1 MDISLANL
9 IELVK
14 KVNRNKVPNPM
25 PAEEISRLR
34 VRKYRDPQN
43 TETTELPESLKALLA
58 YDRDLL
64 SNYNMPVIETL
75 QRSIDNEGVIHSY
88 SPDEEAYY
96 GAGMDSSGIDIE
108 DLMPFWSNDPR
119 LPALIRIDHVGDQA
133 IFIYITERD
142 ANGEYPIAR
151 MERNEFWLAESSLVE
166 YLYNIISGAKDIGF
180 TEEDLH
186 LPQWKAQQKM
196 NEQRDA
202 ALLDLEDY
210 HEAFWAKL
218 DALVD

>member
-1 MDISLANL
+1 MDISRANL

-75 QRSIDNEGVIHSY
+75 QRSIDKEGVIHSY

-108 DLMPFWSNDPR
+108 DLMPVWSNDPR

-133 IFIYITERD
+133 IFI
-142 ANGEYPIAR
+142 
-151 MERNEFWLAESSLVE
+151 
-166 YLYNIISGAKDIGF
+166 
-180 TEEDLH
+180 
-186 LPQWKAQQKM
+186 
-196 NEQRDA
+196 
-202 ALLDLEDY
+202 
-210 HEAFWAKL
+210 
-218 DALVD
+218 

>member
-14 KVNRNKVPNPM
+14 KVNRNKVPTPM
-25 PAEEISRLR
+25 SAEEISRLR

-75 QRSIDNEGVIHSY
+75 QRSIDKEGVIHSY

-108 DLMPFWSNDPR
+108 DLMPVWSNDPR

-142 ANGEYPIAR
+142 ATANTLLPAWNVMNSGWRSLLWWNISIILFRALKTLALPKRIYIFRNGR
-151 MERNEFWLAESSLVE
+151 HS
-166 YLYNIISGAKDIGF
+166 K
-180 TEEDLH
+180 
-186 LPQWKAQQKM
+186 K
-196 NEQRDA
+196 
-202 ALLDLEDY
+202 
-210 HEAFWAKL
+210 
-218 DALVD
+218 

>member
-1 MDISLANL
+1 MDISLTNL

-14 KVNRNKVPNPM
+14 KVNRNKVPTPM
-25 PAEEISRLR
+25 SAEEISRLR

-75 QRSIDNEGVIHSY
+75 QRSIDKEGVIHSY

-96 GAGMDSSGIDIE
+96 GVGMDSSGIDIE
-108 DLMPFWSNDPR
+108 DLMPVWSNDPR

-133 IFIYITERD
+133 IFIYITERMPT
-142 ANGEYPIAR
+142 ANTLLPAWNVMNSGWRSLPWWNISIILFRALKTLALPKRIYIF
-151 MERNEFWLAESSLVE
+151 RNGRHS
-166 YLYNIISGAKDIGF
+166 K
-180 TEEDLH
+180 
-186 LPQWKAQQKM
+186 K
-196 NEQRDA
+196 
-202 ALLDLEDY
+202 
-210 HEAFWAKL
+210 
-218 DALVD
+218 

>member
-14 KVNRNKVPNPM
+14 KVNRNKVPNSM

-75 QRSIDNEGVIHSY
+75 QRSIDKEGVIHSY

-108 DLMPFWSNDPR
+108 DLMPVWSNDPR
-119 LPALIRIDHVGDQA
+119 LPALIRIDHVA
-133 IFIYITERD
+133 IRPFLSISPNGMPTANTLLPAWNEMNSGWRSLLWWNISIILFRALKTLALPKRIYIFR
-142 ANGEYPIAR
+142 NGR
-151 MERNEFWLAESSLVE
+151 HS
-166 YLYNIISGAKDIGF
+166 K
-180 TEEDLH
+180 
-186 LPQWKAQQKM
+186 K
-196 NEQRDA
+196 
-202 ALLDLEDY
+202 
-210 HEAFWAKL
+210 
-218 DALVD
+218 

>member
-1 MDISLANL
+1 MLNFCSCQTARCFNKSKGVL
-9 IELVK
+9 ITGLK
-14 KVNRNKVPNPM
+14 
-25 PAEEISRLR
+25 
-34 VRKYRDPQN
+34 
-43 TETTELPESLKALLA
+43 LKAF
-58 YDRDLL
+58 RNPQP
-64 SNYNMPVIETL
+64 SWGF
-75 QRSIDNEGVIHSY
+75 SIDKEGVIHSY

-96 GAGMDSSGIDIE
+96 GVGMDSSGIDIE
-108 DLMPFWSNDPR
+108 DLMPVWSNDPR

>member
-1 MDISLANL
+1 MDILLANL

-14 KVNRNKVPNPM
+14 KVNRNKVPNSM

-75 QRSIDNEGVIHSY
+75 QRSIDKEGVIHSY

-108 DLMPFWSNDPR
+108 DLMPVWSNDPR

-142 ANGEYPIAR
+142 ANGEYLLPAWNVMNSGWRSLLWWNISIILFRALKTSALPKR
-151 MERNEFWLAESSLVE
+151 IYIFRNGRHS
-166 YLYNIISGAKDIGF
+166 K
-180 TEEDLH
+180 
-186 LPQWKAQQKM
+186 K
-196 NEQRDA
+196 
-202 ALLDLEDY
+202 
-210 HEAFWAKL
+210 
-218 DALVD
+218 